1 MIKNYFITAWRNI
14 KRQKSFSAINIFGL
28 AMGLSCC
35 LILLAFVRQEMSYDT
50 FHQNPE
56 KIFRVAQTVGG
67 TEKWA
72 WTGGAVAPM
81 MLKEFDQVEKAVRI
95 HQISTYLRPGEGPN
109 QAESFRE
116 SKFTF
121 ADEGF
126 FDIFN
131 FPLVSGSTIGALDD
145 PFQIL
150 MTESMAKK
158 YFGDADPIG
167 KTLITTGDFAFVVK
181 GVLKDLPSNTH
192 LDFDFLTSLNSF
204 KATENYPLTAEFG
217 SFWWPFCY
225 TYVKLKD
232 ASDVGFVNQG
242 TLEASKKSRS
252 EEEAKNYIPF
262 LQPVADI
269 HLDNSFQSELTPGTP
284 KSTVY
289 IFLSIGIFIL
299 VLACINFIN
308 LSTARAIKRM
318 KEIGIRKVTG
328 AKKSQLV
335 MQFFTESF
343 LINLLAMVLALGF
356 IQILVPVF
364 SGLLQQEIPF
374 NPLTDSQVWVFLA
387 ITVAVSTFLSGFFP
401 ALYLSGLRPN
411 LILTGTTFHSNKST
425 LRQSL
430 VVLQFAMSG
439 ILVFSATI
447 AYFQQSYM
455 RKADLGFDRE
465 NILAISMGDVSRS
478 NRESLTNA
486 FKQLAFVESVL
497 GSSARPGVDAGWGPQ
512 VSYEGQSPNDQKW
525 INLQYIDFK
534 YFEAIAVPVVAGREF
549 STEFND
555 KGDAFKMREIFP
567 AVRNGGFIINESF
580 AKMMGLSAEESLG
593 KPIEVFTEENGLRFL
608 DFHGKVVG
616 VVRDYQ
622 TSDLRFSIQP
632 TIYSPVQNGISDNS
646 SHLLV
651 KINAEDIP
659 IAAATL
665 SAKWK
670 EINPSIPFE
679 YSLLEDSLI
688 RQYDRETRLSNLL
701 GLFALLTLVISSLGL
716 LGLSIFMAESRKKEI
731 GIRKVMGASSLSIVH
746 QLTKDFLKPVF
757 IAVALALPVGYY
769 IMGQWLNQFAN
780 KIEMQVGFFA
790 LTAIVAIMIAW
801 LTIAIQSWRAAS
813 DNPADS
819 LKSN

>member
-1 MIKNYFITAWRNI
+1 MIKNYFITAWRNV

-35 LILLAFVRQEMSYDT
+35 LILLAFVRQEMSYNT

-145 PFQIL
+145 PFQRL

-158 YFGDADPIG
+158 YFGEADPIG
-167 KTLITTGDFAFVVK
+167 KILIMTGDFAFVVK
-181 GVLKDLPSNTH
+181 GVLMDLPSNTH
-192 LDFDFLTSLNSF
+192 LDFDFLTSLHSF

-269 HLDNSFQSELTPGTP
+269 HLYNSFQSELTPGTP

-308 LSTARAIKRM
+308 LCTARAIKRM

-328 AKKSQLV
+328 ASTFSILQVINKEFIAIVFMSILIISGIAYLV
-335 MQFFTESF
+335 MQDWLKE
-343 LINLLAMVLALGF
+343 
-356 IQILVPVF
+356 
-364 SGLLQQEIPF
+364 
-374 NPLTDSQVWVFLA
+374 
-387 ITVAVSTFLSGFFP
+387 
-401 ALYLSGLRPN
+401 Y
-411 LILTGTTFHSNKST
+411 
-425 LRQSL
+425 
-430 VVLQFAMSG
+430 
-439 ILVFSATI
+439 
-447 AYFQQSYM
+447 
-455 RKADLGFDRE
+455 
-465 NILAISMGDVSRS
+465 
-478 NRESLTNA
+478 A
-486 FKQLAFVESVL
+486 F
-497 GSSARPGVDAGWGPQ
+497 R
-512 VSYEGQSPNDQKW
+512 
-525 INLQYIDFK
+525 IDF
-534 YFEAIAVPVVAGREF
+534 EWW
-549 STEFND
+549 
-555 KGDAFKMREIFP
+555 
-567 AVRNGGFIINESF
+567 FIP
-580 AKMMGLSAEESLG
+580 L
-593 KPIEVFTEENGLRFL
+593 
-608 DFHGKVVG
+608 
-616 VVRDYQ
+616 
-622 TSDLRFSIQP
+622 
-632 TIYSPVQNGISDNS
+632 
-646 SHLLV
+646 
-651 KINAEDIP
+651 
-659 IAAATL
+659 AAATIL
-665 SAKWK
+665 GIALATVTLQ
-670 EINPSIPFE
+670 
-679 YSLLEDSLI
+679 SLK
-688 RQYDRETRLSNLL
+688 
-701 GLFALLTLVISSLGL
+701 A
-716 LGLSIFMAESRKKEI
+716 
-731 GIRKVMGASSLSIVH
+731 ASSN
-746 QLTKDFLKPVF
+746 PVNS
-757 IAVALALPVGYY
+757 
-769 IMGQWLNQFAN
+769 LNS
-780 KIEMQVGFFA
+780 E
-790 LTAIVAIMIAW
+790 
-801 LTIAIQSWRAAS
+801 
-813 DNPADS
+813 
-819 LKSN
+819 